1 MWGLRPTRLSAPV
14 TAVKAATDDKTC
26 YRHRKSMFMD
36 SNSSAAWYAQ
46 LAKPF
51 FAPPASVFGPVWTVL
66 YVVIAISFGYVLL
79 QYLKRRL
86 PLAVLLPFVVNLL
99 ANLAYTPI
107 QFGLKNNALAS
118 VDIVLVLGSLIWA
131 MVVIWQRAR
140 WVALVN
146 LPYLLWVMFATVLQL
161 SITWLNRG
169 VA

>member
-1 MWGLRPTRLSAPV
+1 
-14 TAVKAATDDKTC
+14 
-26 YRHRKSMFMD
+26 MD

-46 LAKPF
+46 LVKPF
-51 FAPPASVFGPVWTVL
+51 FAPPASVFGPVWAVL

-79 QYLKRRL
+79 QYLKRRF

-131 MVVIWQRAR
+131 MVAIWQRAR

-146 LPYLLWVMFATVLQL
+146 LPYLLWVVFATVLQL

-169 VA
+169 IT

>member
-1 MWGLRPTRLSAPV
+1 
-14 TAVKAATDDKTC
+14 
-26 YRHRKSMFMD
+26 MD

-46 LAKPF
+46 LVKPF

-66 YVVIAISFGYVLL
+66 YLVIAVSFGYVLL

-86 PLAVLLPFVVNLL
+86 PLGVLLPFVVNLL

-131 MVVIWQRAR
+131 MAVIWQRAR

-146 LPYLLWVMFATVLQL
+146 MPYLLWVAFATVLQL
-161 SITWLNRG
+161 SITWLNRVG
-169 VA
+169 A

>member
-1 MWGLRPTRLSAPV
+1 
-14 TAVKAATDDKTC
+14 
-26 YRHRKSMFMD
+26 MD

-46 LAKPF
+46 LVKPF
-51 FAPPASVFGPVWTVL
+51 FAPPATVFGPVWAVL
-66 YVVIAISFGYVLL
+66 YIVIAISFGYVLL

-131 MVVIWQRAR
+131 MVAIWKRAR

-146 LPYLLWVMFATVLQL
+146 LPYLLWVVFATVLQL

-169 VA
+169 IT